1 MLGIPQINMISDDTE
16 LDQAARVVGCWLSGL
31 AGKSPSH
38 SQTCGGIVPLV
49 IITFFA
55 WVQEIDKI
63 SGLRRWFGMMDGDL
77 MSEKVKTSKCLYGNE
92 GFYVKSSSCFSE
104 IVYVTQGRPDPRLID
119 RAFFTRSI
127 Y

>member
-55 WVQEIDKI
+55 
-63 SGLRRWFGMMDGDL
+63 
-77 MSEKVKTSKCLYGNE
+77 
-92 GFYVKSSSCFSE
+92 
-104 IVYVTQGRPDPRLID
+104 
-119 RAFFTRSI
+119 
-127 Y
+127 